1 MKKSLALIA
10 VVIIL
15 IGMFGCS
22 GTSSKQQMIVKYDIE
37 LSNVRS
43 AADLNQRFRAPVADT
58 TLVDIVRY
66 SFEDD
71 LFRSIWSASEAG
83 WDLVLYNKSGNPIM
97 IDWNNARY
105 MDVDNIGHTV
115 LISGTRLSERDKDQ
129 TPSLIPRNGNVT
141 EKLFSATHIYQS
153 PITGLWS
160 KRPLLPIDFSEAR
173 RYKDKQMK
181 IMIPFTV
188 DGLSAQYEFVFTIKD
203 VRQVSATS
211 NPWSSYLLDRALGA
225 NF

>member
-1 MKKSLALIA
+1 
-10 VVIIL
+10 
-15 IGMFGCS
+15 
-22 GTSSKQQMIVKYDIE
+22 
-37 LSNVRS
+37 
-43 AADLNQRFRAPVADT
+43 
-58 TLVDIVRY
+58 LVDIVRY

-141 EKLFSATHIYQS
+141 EKLFSQPTSTNHRLPGCGQS
-153 PITGLWS
+153 VHFCP
-160 KRPLLPIDFSEAR
+160 
-173 RYKDKQMK
+173 
-181 IMIPFTV
+181 
-188 DGLSAQYEFVFTIKD
+188 
-203 VRQVSATS
+203 
-211 NPWSSYLLDRALGA
+211 
-225 NF
+225 